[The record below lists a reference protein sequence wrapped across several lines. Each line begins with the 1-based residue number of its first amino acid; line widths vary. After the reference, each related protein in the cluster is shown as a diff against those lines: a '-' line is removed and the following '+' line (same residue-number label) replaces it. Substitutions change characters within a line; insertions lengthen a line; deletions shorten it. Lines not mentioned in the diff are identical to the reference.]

1 MMSVLELKIPPVLV
15 TILFAGL
22 MWLVSRLTPSFPL
35 EIEFRISAFMIFAI
49 AGTVV
54 GLAGVATF
62 KKANTTVNPLTPG
75 ACSSIVKGGIY
86 RFSRNPMYLALLLA
100 LLGWGIFLH
109 NFYSLALTAVFVV
122 YLNRFQILPEERAL
136 EQVFGMEFLEYRQQ
150 VRRWL

>member
-22 MWLVSRLTPSFPL
+22 MWLVSSMAPSFPL
-35 EIEFRISAFMIFAI
+35 EMKLRIAAFLIFAI

-54 GLAGVATF
+54 GLAGVASF
-62 KKANTTVNPLTPG
+62 RKANTTVNPLTPG
-75 ACSSIVKGGIY
+75 ASSSMVTSGIY

-100 LLGWGIFLH
+100 LLGWGFFLH
-109 NFYSLALTAVFVV
+109 NFYSLALTVVFVV

>member
-1 MMSVLELKIPPVLV
+1 
-15 TILFAGL
+15 
-22 MWLVSRLTPSFPL
+22 
-35 EIEFRISAFMIFAI
+35 
-49 AGTVV
+49 
-54 GLAGVATF
+54 
-62 KKANTTVNPLTPG
+62 
-75 ACSSIVKGGIY
+75 
-86 RFSRNPMYLALLLA
+86 LA